1 MIERSADAWEPKDI
15 IVRAAN
21 VYYKALTFYLQGQPT
36 LLTDLLTALMHG
48 SYPCDA
54 YLHDCLPLISP

>member
-21 VYYKALTFYLQGQPT
+21 VYYKALTFYLQEQPT
-36 LLTDLLTALMHG
+36 LSTDLLTALMR
-48 SYPCDA
+48 
-54 YLHDCLPLISP
+54 CLCYMIVFPL